1 MNKWE
6 MLLLKAGVGEG
17 QEGSPWNIVLSSE
30 PTLLL
35 GLFSLHSSL

>member
-1 MNKWE
+1 MGNAVAEGW
-6 MLLLKAGVGEG
+6 GWGG

-30 PTLLL
+30 PALPL